1 MKTALAALA
10 ALIIAASPV
19 AAQTN
24 TSSAP
29 PAFADRQN
37 NSEVL
42 GTDFMGT
49 PVNGKDGQQLG
60 KITNLVFGQEGR
72 IEFAVIGVGG
82 FLGIGEKEIAVPFDS
97 IKAGEANNKQVFIL
111 DATKEQLQAAP
122 AYKTLSGEARK
133 QRIAEWRAKAQQSWA
148 DIKNRASKAYDD
160 AKQRIDQ
167 STKPSEQ

>member
-24 TSSAP
+24 T
-29 PAFADRQN
+29 PASLNFADRQN

-42 GTDFMGT
+42 GTDFIGT

-72 IEFAVIGVGG
+72 IELAVVGVGG
-82 FLGIGEKEIAVPFDS
+82 FLGIGEKEVAVPFDS

-122 AYKTLSGEARK
+122 NYKTLSGEALK
-133 QRIAEWRAKAQQSWA
+133 QRMAEWRAKAQQSWA
-148 DIKNRASKAYDD
+148 DIKNRASKAYDG
-160 AKQRIDQ
+160 AKQRMEQ
-167 STKPSEQ
+167 PTKPSEQ